1 MTLSFLS
8 RPAEHSRN
16 AVVCHDC
23 PFCTTD
29 KQRLAAVKNKPNQ
42 KKKNNNNRRAI
53 KQFKSLRCTWV
64 VGIEVADSKF
74 EVYFYFSD
82 NMNCYCL

>member
-16 AVVCHDC
+16 AVMCHDC

-42 KKKNNNNRRAI
+42 KKKKQAQKQKQNNNNNN
-53 KQFKSLRCTWV
+53 
-64 VGIEVADSKF
+64 
-74 EVYFYFSD
+74 D
-82 NMNCYCL
+82 NNNNNNN